1 MMSRPEEQRPKK
13 KEKKSH
19 KKSIRIVSVVVIIA
33 ILAGTIVSFCYKKS
47 DSVATPIQEQIV
59 EQPIQTTTEYS
70 ILENYAI
77 PSNRPL
83 NSKNYSKIFCDNND
97 IQLIAAKKNGINQ
110 IFKSREDFTLHPLLM
125 EINSCA
131 LYKVNKLTHSLP
143 YLVPSAR
150 VLLDD
155 IAIRFQ
161 QKVQEKYPT
170 ANYRIIVTSL
180 LRTEEDIR
188 KLRRRN
194 RNASENSCHRFGTTF
209 DIAYMKYDK
218 IGETTVNENILKD
231 ILAQTL
237 YEMRIEE
244 RCFVKYERRQRCFHI
259 TIRNFDIEI
268 NSVAE
273 CIDLIK
279 KYAMAESGN
288 GSFEI
293 PKIQTTP
300 RNDKKEETKEK
311 ATKTVTPTKSKPKGK
326 NISTNY
332 NTPID
337 KDLVP
342 PAPLL

>member
-1 MMSRPEEQRPKK
+1 MMYRPEEQRPKK

-77 PSNRPL
+77 PS

-300 RNDKKEETKEK
+300 RNDKKEEK